1 MTASVTIGYATTESR
16 PARTTRT
23 SPDGNVRTVRVRPG
37 RSNQKRRA
45 ITESWGYR

>member
-1 MTASVTIGYATTESR
+1 MASSVTIGYATTESR
-16 PARTTRT
+16 STRFART
-23 SPDGNVRTVRVRPG
+23 SPEGNVRTVRVRPG